1 MSRGRVFEN
10 MGAAWLFKF
19 WNSLGARSSGRSA
32 EIVRFEIPWNFLTVN
47 INLHFWRLRV
57 KITLFRTRAEF
68 TVSLLCEP
76 GRLKLQKENRI
87 SGLQKRKIWLALRAH
102 RKRGKSARASP
113 SPHHISL
120 EERSAPLNAQPLTAL
135 VWTDALSGMHG
146 LSEHSLT

>member
-32 EIVRFEIPWNFLTVN
+32 KIVRFEIPWNFLKVN

-57 KITLFRTRAEF
+57 KITFFRTRAEF

-87 SGLQKRKIWLALRAH
+87 SGLQKRKISPSLRAN
-102 RKRGKSARASP
+102 RKRGKSTCQSFSASHITWRAECSFKRP
-113 SPHHISL
+113 TFNCPGVNRCPI
-120 EERSAPLNAQPLTAL
+120 RYAWFK
-135 VWTDALSGMHG
+135 WT
-146 LSEHSLT
+146 